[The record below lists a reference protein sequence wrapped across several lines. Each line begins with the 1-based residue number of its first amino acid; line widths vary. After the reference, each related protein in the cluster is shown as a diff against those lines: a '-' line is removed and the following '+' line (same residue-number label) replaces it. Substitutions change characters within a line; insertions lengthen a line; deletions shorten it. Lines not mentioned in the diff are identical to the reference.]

1 MNRST
6 TIVLFVLCV
15 LASGLFVLSESGLT
29 FFYEPDPDQVFG
41 RYAPRAFEAIE
52 ISRGDQRIRVE
63 RSDARWRL
71 TAPFE
76 FPAST
81 SVIEEAI
88 EAVRSIRVRS
98 GLEESDVDRGYAST
112 GLVLSFTVRGETE
125 RLEFGQDFPGLEP
138 PACYLRVG
146 SQTYLIDR
154 RFREAFGAVG
164 AFELQETRAF
174 PVERDEVVRVRA
186 ESAGGRLEL
195 LRTEQGW
202 QLVEPFVA
210 AASDEA
216 VNRLLEELTA
226 ARVNEF
232 VRLGDRTPTADERA
246 TWQLAGDAPTLEIS
260 TDRESYRVRFGRRTA
275 DEDRGEEVYLEQEP
289 TDWVGRIPARLLDL
303 VASDFGRFVATRT
316 LDVPIDRLT
325 ELEVRSARRSTVDWK
340 TGDYAK
346 LRLDDARTRVPVDRD
361 AWLERL
367 ERLASTAVAFEAGS
381 ATEPGYGLGSPRVEF
396 AWSVDGEMVTLS
408 VGANVPDAAVGT
420 CYVAR
425 SDWPGRVGRARVP
438 DLDEWSRQPYS
449 LRTSGLFTAY
459 SPLRELELWNA
470 STGARAFVRPGDEWR
485 VRDDGGVRE
494 EPVDPVWADLLARL
508 ESAEVAE
515 WRDPQLLSSESRS
528 VFLTLTIP
536 ALPPRIPEL
545 VVMGVGPPDA
555 SGESYAWFIGQPW
568 AFRLTREDAEIWRD
582 LVRALAR

>member
-6 TIVLFVLCV
+6 TLVLFVLCV

-52 ISRGDQRIRVE
+52 ITRGDERLRVE
-63 RSDARWRL
+63 RRGAEWRL
-71 TAPFE
+71 TEPFE
-76 FPAST
+76 FPASA

-98 GLEESDVDRGYAST
+98 GLEEGDVDRGYAAT
-112 GLVLSFTVRGETE
+112 GLVLNFTVRGETE

-138 PACYLRVG
+138 PASYLRVG
-146 SQTYLIDR
+146 ERTYLIDR
-154 RFREAFGAVG
+154 RFRDAFGAVG

-174 PVERDEVVRVRA
+174 PMARGDVVRIRA
-186 ESAGGRLEL
+186 TTAGGRFEL

-202 QLVEPFVA
+202 HLVEPFPA
-210 AASDEA
+210 AASEEE

-232 VRLGDRTPTADERA
+232 VRVGQRAPTPDESA
-246 TWQLAGDAPTLEIS
+246 KWQLDGDGSTLELS
-260 TDRESYRVRFGRRTA
+260 TDRESYRVRFGRRTS
-275 DEDRGEEVYLEQEP
+275 DPDRGEEIYVEQQP

-303 VASDFGRFVATRT
+303 VSSDYGRFVATRT
-316 LDVPIDRLT
+316 LDLPIDRLT
-325 ELEVRSARRSTVDWK
+325 ELEVRTAYRSTVDWK
-340 TGDYAK
+340 SGDFAK
-346 LRLDDARTRVPVDRD
+346 LRVGDAKVRVPVDRQQ
-361 AWLERL
+361 WLDRL
-367 ERLASTAVAFEAGS
+367 ERLRSTAVAFEAGD
-381 ATEPGYGLGSPRVEF
+381 ATDSEFGLGSPSVAFR
-396 AWSVDGEMVTLS
+396 WSADGEAVTLS
-408 VGANVPDAAVGT
+408 VGAPVPDAEGGT

-425 SDWPGRVGRARVP
+425 SDWPGRIGRARIA
-438 DLDEWSRQPYS
+438 DLDEWLRQPYS
-449 LRTSGLFTAY
+449 LRTRGLFTAY

-470 STGARAFVRPGDEWR
+470 STGSRAFVRPGDEWR
-485 VRDDGGVRE
+485 PRDDGVGAE
-494 EPVDPVWADLLARL
+494 QPVDAVWADLLTRL
-508 ESAEVAE
+508 ESAEVAQ
-515 WRDPQLLSSESRS
+515 WQDPQSLSTESRS

-545 VVMGVGPPDA
+545 VVIGVGPPND
-555 SGESYAWFIGQPW
+555 SGEAAAWFIGQPW
-568 AFRLTREDAEIWRD
+568 AFRLSRENAELWRD